1 MKEVYINQVFFGFSS
16 LTEDEVVSR
25 SLKGAFPETDEGSG
39 LGPVR
44 GWDND
49 EVIPGNMDRA

>member
-1 MKEVYINQVFFGFSS
+1 MYINQVFFGFSS